1 DVTLDCD
8 DVTGLANAL
17 AMEPT
22 ATDNCG
28 TVTVTLQSDDT
39 TPGVC
44 AAEYTRTRTWTADD
58 GCGNISTVFTQIITV
73 EDNEAPII
81 ITNASDLTVEC
92 DGAGNTSELDAWLN
106 SNGGAIAS
114 DNCGTISWSNDFSG
128 ISNLCGETGSATVT
142 FTASDDCGNHTS
154 ATATFTIVDNIPPSI
169 VCPADLINIPTNQG
183 LCTATINP
191 GTASATDQCSGT
203 NITISGIRSDG
214 LALNEPY
221 PEGLTTITWTA
232 IDDCGNIS
240 NPCIQTII
248 VIDNENPT
256 ITCPADVSVNTDNGE
271 CFASNVDLGTPATD
285 DNCTV
290 ADVSNDAPDT
300 FPLGNTTVTWIVTD
314 GSGNTAQ
321 CTQTVTVDD
330 NENPTITCP
339 ADVAVNTDNGL
350 CSASN
355 VALGIPVTDDNC
367 TVADVSNDAPAT
379 FPLGNTTVTW
389 TVTDGAGNTA
399 QCTQTVTVVDNENPT
414 ITCPAD
420 VAVNT
425 DNGLCT
431 ASSVALGTPVTDDNC
446 TVADVSNDA
455 PATFPLGNT
464 IVTWTVTDGAGN
476 TAQCTQ
482 TVTVDD
488 NENPTITCPADVA
501 VNTDNGFCSAS
512 NVALGN
518 PVTDDNCSVADVSND
533 APTTFPLG
541 STIVTW
547 TVTDGAGN
555 TAQCTQ
561 TVTVDDNENPTITC
575 PADVAVN
582 TDNGLCSASNVALG
596 TPVTDD
602 NCSVADVS
610 NDAPATFPLGNTTVT
625 WTVTDGAGNTA
636 QCTQTVTVNDNENP
650 TIT

>member
-1 DVTLDCD
+1 TYSGADDDAPTWITSAGILDKTVDCD
-8 DVTGLANAL
+8 DATGLANAL
-17 AMEPT
+17 ALAPA
-22 ATDNCG
+22 ATDNCRPA
-28 TVTVTLQSDDT
+28 TVTLQSDDT
-39 TPGVC
+39 TPGLC
-44 AAEYTRTRTWTADD
+44 TGEYTRTRTWTADD
-58 GCGNISTVFTQIITV
+58 GCGNISTVFNQIITV

-92 DGAGNTSELDAWLN
+92 DGAGNSSELDAWLN

-142 FTASDDCGNHTS
+142 FTVSDDCGNNNST
-154 ATATFTIVDNIPPSI
+154 TATFTIVDNIPPSI
-169 VCPADLINIPTNQG
+169 VCPGDLINIPTNQG

-191 GTASATDQCSGT
+191 GIASATDQCSGT

-214 LALNEPY
+214 LALSEPY
-221 PEGLTTITWTA
+221 PVGLTTITWTA

-240 NPCIQTII
+240 DPCLQTIT

-256 ITCPADVSVNTDNGE
+256 ITCPG
-271 CFASNVDLGTPATD
+271 
-285 DNCTV
+285 
-290 ADVSNDAPDT
+290 
-300 FPLGNTTVTWIVTD
+300 
-314 GSGNTAQ
+314 
-321 CTQTVTVDD
+321 
-330 NENPTITCP
+330 
-339 ADVAVNTDNGL
+339 DVAVNTDNGL
-350 CSASN
+350 CTASS
-355 VALGIPVTDDNC
+355 VALGTPVTDDNC
-367 TVADVSNDAPAT
+367 SVADVSNDAPVT

-399 QCTQTVTVVDNENPT
+399 QCTQTVTVDDNENPT
-414 ITCPAD
+414 ITCPAN

-446 TVADVSNDA
+446 SVADVSNNA

-464 IVTWTVTDGAGN
+464 TVTWTVIDCAGN

-501 VNTDNGFCSAS
+501 VNTDNGICTAS
-512 NVALGN
+512 G
-518 PVTDDNCSVADVSND
+518 
-533 APTTFPLG
+533 
-541 STIVTW
+541 
-547 TVTDGAGN
+547 
-555 TAQCTQ
+555 
-561 TVTVDDNENPTITC
+561 
-575 PADVAVN
+575 
-582 TDNGLCSASNVALG
+582 VALG

-610 NDAPATFPLGNTTVT
+610 
-625 WTVTDGAGNTA
+625 
-636 QCTQTVTVNDNENP
+636 
-650 TIT
+650 